1 MCPATAACRTS
12 PRRRAEN
19 ACSHRSR
26 ADLAVEPATQTSWLA
41 SLHKGTRIE
50 HMFRQFVEE
59 MATLSPAE
67 LDDVVATAEL
77 DRRSADVEC
86 QLRLL

>member
-1 MCPATAACRTS
+1 
-12 PRRRAEN
+12 
-19 ACSHRSR
+19 
-26 ADLAVEPATQTSWLA
+26 
-41 SLHKGTRIE
+41 
-50 HMFRQFVEE
+50 MFRQFVEE

-86 QLRLL
+86 QLRLP